1 MRLLPIGQDRFL
13 VDDID
18 DFRIRFERD
27 ASGSVVRLIDLHPD
41 GTEEPH
47 ARGGAQP

>member
-13 VDDID
+13 VGDLD

-27 ASGSVVRLIDLHPD
+27 ASGKVVRLVGQYSD
-41 GTEEPH
+41 GNEEPNE
-47 ARGGAQP
+47 RTE